1 MRIRAKPKQKR
12 NQQFL
17 ITDDAFDLLAS
28 GYTRLDQNPEI
39 MTGCRRIAELIA
51 GITIHL
57 MENTKNGDKR
67 VINALSRKIDI
78 NPNSL
83 MTRSTWMQS
92 IIMNLLLYGNGN
104 SVVTVSTK
112 NGYLEELTPIP
123 AELTSFVPTG
133 SSYLVNING
142 QTFQPDEILHFV
154 LNPDPYYLWMGR
166 GLRVSL
172 KDVADTLKQASKTQK
187 GFMASPKPSLIIKVD
202 ALTEE
207 FANKEGRQKLL
218 ESYIDTSQQGTPW
231 MIPAE
236 QFAVEQI
243 KPLSL
248 SDLAISDMVQLDRRT
263 VASILGVPP
272 FLLGVSEYSQSAWN
286 SFVNTTVK
294 SIVTGI
300 EQEMT
305 RKLIDSPYWYVKFN
319 VISLLDWDIRT
330 LADVFGTLSDKGIVT
345 GNEVRDRIGMSPL
358 DGLDELRILENYIPL
373 DKIGKQKKLKGSEE
387 DDG

>member
-12 NQQFL
+12 SQQFL
-17 ITDDAFDLLAS
+17 ITDDAFDLLTS

-57 MENTKNGDKR
+57 MENTENGDKR
-67 VINALSRKIDI
+67 VINALSKKIDI

-104 SVVTVSTK
+104 SVVNVSTK

-123 AELTSFVPTG
+123 ADLVSFVPMG
-133 SSYLVNING
+133 SSYLVNIGG

-172 KDVADTLKQASKTQK
+172 KDVADNLKQASKTEK

-272 FLLGVSEYSQSAWN
+272 FLLGVGEYNQSAWN
-286 SFVNTTVK
+286 SFVNTTVRN
-294 SIVTGI
+294 IVTGI

-305 RKLIDSPYWYVKFN
+305 RKLIDSPHWYVKFN

-387 DDG
+387 DE

>member
-12 NQQFL
+12 SQQFL
-17 ITDDAFDLLAS
+17 ITDDAFDLLTS

-57 MENTKNGDKR
+57 MENTENGDKR
-67 VINALSRKIDI
+67 VINALSKKIDI

-104 SVVTVSTK
+104 SVVNVSTK

-123 AELTSFVPTG
+123 ADLVSFVPMG
-133 SSYLVNING
+133 SSYLVDIGG

-154 LNPDPYYLWMGR
+154 LNPDPYYMWMGR

-172 KDVADTLKQASKTQK
+172 KDVADNLKQASKTEK

-218 ESYIDTSQQGTPW
+218 ESYIDTSKQGTPW

-236 QFAVEQI
+236 QFAVEQV

-272 FLLGVSEYSQSAWN
+272 FLLGVGEYSQSAWN
-286 SFVNTTVK
+286 SFVNTTIK

-345 GNEVRDRIGMSPL
+345 GNEVSDRIGMSPL

-387 DDG
+387 DE